1 MEQGG
6 PFPEGGLVLNDLIES
21 ADENASFEAQK
32 FRNDLAE
39 TFAAVALKGLHLRT
53 IDREATTAAQERAIS
68 QMEPPVVSIKEGE
81 LILKM
86 GSKVTALDLEKYTKF
101 LILTT
106 EDRNLLPKRIF
117 ITLGTFL
124 FSVVYISLILPSF
137 WRI

>member
-1 MEQGG
+1 
-6 PFPEGGLVLNDLIES
+6 
-21 ADENASFEAQK
+21 
-32 FRNDLAE
+32 
-39 TFAAVALKGLHLRT
+39 
-53 IDREATTAAQERAIS
+53 
-68 QMEPPVVSIKEGE
+68 MEPPVVSIKEGE

-137 WRI
+137 LAGFDTSVYCCFFHSFELRTF